1 MKKFIFTLMLVTL
14 SFGAYAQ
21 KGMQGV
27 GLSLNFGIMEE
38 NHSTIYPI
46 TTLKYQYYIHDN
58 IRLVPSLTL
67 GCTNINYDN
76 TFSYYV
82 NPNPYSYYVNPYLQ
96 TDFFLCQIKKFRPYL
111 SVALGCSIAET
122 LDVTKTYAASA
133 FNLKCGMG
141 MEWRVAYNWTI
152 QCSGNFSLDVGGFDA
167 IGAFASIGFVYNF

>member
-27 GLSLNFGIMEE
+27 GLSLNFGIMAED
-38 NHSTIYPI
+38 HSTTYPI

-67 GCTNINYDN
+67 GWTNIYYDYFD
-76 TFSYYV
+76 TL
-82 NPNPYSYYVNPYLQ
+82 SYYVNPYLQ

>member
-1 MKKFIFTLMLVTL
+1 MKKVLFILFFATL
-14 SFGAYAQ
+14 SLGSYAQ

-38 NHSTIYPI
+38 NHSSIYPI

-67 GCTNINYDN
+67 GCTNIDYNN
-76 TFSYYV
+76 IF
-82 NPNPYSYYVNPYLQ
+82 SYYVNPYLQ

-122 LDVTKTYAASA
+122 LDITKTYAASA

-152 QCSGNFSLDVGGFDA
+152 QCSGNFSLDVGEFDA